1 MRMTLCCHSA
11 TFVSLFQNLTKGTLQ
26 GPTGLH
32 QPSIGIRYLVFII
45 TKSPSTCLMF
55 KGLVV
60 TNQTKYATAT
70 SMIACYQSF
79 RVTHSFIY
87 SFINSFIYSTMIH
100 YHHFVKVNHSGLKPF
115 LVFLFKVQYFLKGL
129 LQCSSTFQCESELLL
144 L

>member
-1 MRMTLCCHSA
+1 MDVNHGNVMAS
-11 TFVSLFQNLTKGTLQ
+11 KGTLQ

-79 RVTHSFIY
+79 RVTHSFID
-87 SFINSFIYSTMIH
+87 SFINSFIYSIMIH
-100 YHHFVKVNHSGLKPF
+100 YDHFVKVNHSGLKPF
-115 LVFLFKVQYFLKGL
+115 LVF
-129 LQCSSTFQCESELLL
+129 
-144 L
+144 